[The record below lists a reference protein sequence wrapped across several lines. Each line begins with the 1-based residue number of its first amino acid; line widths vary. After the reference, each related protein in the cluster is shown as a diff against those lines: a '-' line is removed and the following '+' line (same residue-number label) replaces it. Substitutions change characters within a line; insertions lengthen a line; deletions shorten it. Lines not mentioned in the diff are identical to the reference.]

1 MRFTRAQ
8 VVIALLLAALVA
20 AAVGALL
27 DRREPRS
34 VRAAA
39 PVAERLCAPGLS
51 REERVE
57 AAKEA
62 ARDGTLKLALERDA
76 CDPAAR
82 SAGLEQLAFVFDRD
96 CAQDSC
102 LDALLKAPGDPAAA
116 ELAAAHA
123 PQVVGALA
131 VRACDLPGAA
141 AERLLRPLVGPGAPA
156 LAAAARGRLLDTDRE
171 TLRVLLERHDAGAA
185 RLLQAL
191 LRGQLCEGDQ
201 GGQRR
206 ELAGALLE
214 AMGVSVSDPVDLPQA
229 LGRVACGPLAEL
241 VPRLRLDAWPRL
253 AEAAPALVACP
264 ALPRSL
270 RARALAFAPEAPAP
284 EEIVRPARAFRLVDR
299 KGKAAVALPG
309 EALAPAAALLRGGA
323 LRGAAW
329 LEGSQ
334 APVCG
339 LPALLLLDDRG
350 RPRVR
355 LDAASLKLLD
365 ARGRVRARLGLQAA
379 ELLDPGGELVLRV
392 PAGADRGVSLLD
404 AAGRERARASWRAE
418 GVQLKLLDGA
428 QPLAVLVV
436 DGRGAQLQLGV
447 GGPVLEGLGDKDACA
462 SVAAPAGA
470 KARFVLDGPGG
481 RAPAVAS
488 APVPF
493 APVDF
498 ADDADGE
505 AVETADTAALK
516 LLPAGARRP
525 RPPEPA
531 PAAQEGK

>member
-1 MRFTRAQ
+1 MRSTRAQ
-8 VVIALLLAALVA
+8 VAVALSLAALVA
-20 AAVGALL
+20 AVVGALL
-27 DRREPRS
+27 DRREGGS
-34 VRAAA
+34 ERAAPPA
-39 PVAERLCAPGLS
+39 ADRLCAAGLS
-51 REERVE
+51 REDRAA

-62 ARDGTLKLALERDA
+62 ARDGTLKLALERDS

-82 SAGLEQLAFVFDRD
+82 AAGLEQLAFVFDRD
-96 CAQDSC
+96 CARDGC
-102 LDALLKAPGDPAAA
+102 LDALFKAAGEPAAA

-131 VRACDLPGAA
+131 ARPCELTGAS

-171 TLRVLLERHDAGAA
+171 ALRVLLARRDAGAA
-185 RLLQAL
+185 RLLQAM
-191 LRGQLCEGDQ
+191 LRAQLCEGDQ
-201 GGQRR
+201 AGQRR
-206 ELAGALLE
+206 ELAGVLLE
-214 AMGVSVSDPVDLPQA
+214 AMGVSVSDPVDLLQA
-229 LGRVACGPLAEL
+229 LGRVGCGPLAEL
-241 VPRLRLDAWPRL
+241 VPRLRLDGWPRL

-264 ALPRSL
+264 TVPRSL

-284 EEIVRPARAFRLVDR
+284 EHVVPPARAWRVADR
-299 KGKAAVALPG
+299 KAKGVVTLPG
-309 EALAPAAALLRGGA
+309 EALGPAAALLRGGA
-323 LRGAAW
+323 LSGAAW
-329 LEGSQ
+329 LEGAQ

-339 LPALLLLDDRG
+339 LPALLLHDDRG

-365 ARGRVRARLGLQAA
+365 ARGRVRARLGRQAA
-379 ELLDPGGELVLRV
+379 ELLGPGGEPVLRV

-404 AAGRERARASWRAE
+404 AAGRERARASWKAE
-418 GVQLKLLDGA
+418 AVQLKLLDGA

-447 GGPVLEGLGDKDACA
+447 GGPVLDGLGDKDACA
-462 SVAAPAGA
+462 SVGAPAGA

-481 RAPAVAS
+481 RALAVAS
-488 APVPF
+488 VPVPF
-493 APVDF
+493 APIDF

-525 RPPEPA
+525 RPAAPA
-531 PAAQEGK
+531 PEEAR